1 MVDVLSHDTC
11 AVLERIVSGLSRA
24 PDGFSY
30 NCIKNQQ
37 CDRIDC
43 TINFGTVPYRSSI
56 VILACQLPQ
65 PAVHIDI
72 MAPNGFTVVNET
84 VANSTVVSFL
94 ELLRLNITLDQ
105 LQNAIGLQVQ
115 LLDVNFVCK

>member
-1 MVDVLSHDTC
+1 
-11 AVLERIVSGLSRA
+11 
-24 PDGFSY
+24 
-30 NCIKNQQ
+30 
-37 CDRIDC
+37 
-43 TINFGTVPYRSSI
+43 

-72 MAPNGFTVVNET
+72 VAPNGFTLVNET

-115 LLDVNFVCK
+115 LLDINFVCK